1 MTRETRND
9 QRDTLLFIFNNHDT
23 CAGRNPFPPTAP
35 LSSQTLGLTLF
46 RLLNHPKNMER
57 LEFLQIGAPPP
68 QRKRDSTLVQG
79 IKHLPTFQELKPLGT
94 G

>member
-1 MTRETRND
+1 MKPEVINVIRYCLYLIIMTHAPEGT
-9 QRDTLLFIFNNHDT
+9 
-23 CAGRNPFPPTAP
+23 PSPPTAP
-35 LSSQTLGLTLF
+35 LSNQTLGLTLF

-57 LEFLQIGAPPP
+57 LEFLQMRAPPP

-79 IKHLPTFQELKPLGT
+79 IKHLPTFQELKSLGT